1 MRRRATSCDRPR
13 DGRRHTRAR
22 WTIERVRDD
31 DSRSLRRA
39 SRRVEKRRTN
49 ERARARERMGGM
61 NRLTKC
67 IRWCRASVSI
77 EIGIGLTSFGCGFTA
92 LGVVFFFD
100 RGLLAMGN
108 LMFLSGVTLTIG
120 PKQTMKFFVRPRNQR
135 GAFCFLF
142 GLALVLYGW
151 PFFGLI
157 VEGYG
162 FVALFSAFFPTV
174 LIFLKRVPVVGTVL
188 SLPGVKHFTATIIGK
203 AQQLPV

>member
-1 MRRRATSCDRPR
+1 MATDA
-13 DGRRHTRAR
+13 G
-22 WTIERVRDD
+22 DD
-31 DSRSLRRA
+31 DGG
-39 SRRVEKRRTN
+39 
-49 ERARARERMGGM
+49 ARARTTERTDERPTRGC
-61 NRLTKC
+61 T
-67 IRWCRASVSI
+67 

-120 PKQTMKFFVRPRNQR
+120 PRQTVKFFGRPRNQR

-151 PFFGLI
+151 PFVGLC

-174 LIFLKRVPVVGTVL
+174 LIFLKRVPVLGTFL
-188 SLPGVKHFTATIIGK
+188 SLPGVKHLTTTIIGK
-203 AQQLPV
+203 SQTLPV

>member
-1 MRRRATSCDRPR
+1 
-13 DGRRHTRAR
+13 
-22 WTIERVRDD
+22 
-31 DSRSLRRA
+31 
-39 SRRVEKRRTN
+39 
-49 ERARARERMGGM
+49 MGGM

>member
-1 MRRRATSCDRPR
+1 
-13 DGRRHTRAR
+13 
-22 WTIERVRDD
+22 
-31 DSRSLRRA
+31 
-39 SRRVEKRRTN
+39 
-49 ERARARERMGGM
+49 MGGM

-67 IRWCRASVSI
+67 IRWCRACVSI

-142 GLALVLYGW
+142 
-151 PFFGLI
+151 
-157 VEGYG
+157 
-162 FVALFSAFFPTV
+162 
-174 LIFLKRVPVVGTVL
+174 
-188 SLPGVKHFTATIIGK
+188 
-203 AQQLPV
+203 

>member
-1 MRRRATSCDRPR
+1 
-13 DGRRHTRAR
+13 
-22 WTIERVRDD
+22 
-31 DSRSLRRA
+31 
-39 SRRVEKRRTN
+39 
-49 ERARARERMGGM
+49 M

-174 LIFLKRVPVVGTVL
+174 LIFLKRVPVVGTAL

>member
-1 MRRRATSCDRPR
+1 MTSDDGDDATTRRARGNDATTRGLTATTT
-13 DGRRHTRAR
+13 GR
-22 WTIERVRDD
+22 I
-31 DSRSLRRA
+31 A
-39 SRRVEKRRTN
+39 SFV
-49 ERARARERMGGM
+49 
-61 NRLTKC
+61 
-67 IRWCRASVSI
+67 

-120 PKQTMKFFVRPRNQR
+120 PKQTVKFFVRPRNQR

-151 PFFGLI
+151 PFIGLL

-162 FVALFSAFFPTV
+162 FIALFSAFFPTV
-174 LIFLKRVPVVGTVL
+174 LIFLKRVPVLGSFL
-188 SLPGVKHFTATIIGK
+188 SLPGIKHVTTTIIGK

>member
-1 MRRRATSCDRPR
+1 MATDASDA
-13 DGRRHTRAR
+13 DG
-22 WTIERVRDD
+22 D
-31 DSRSLRRA
+31 
-39 SRRVEKRRTN
+39 
-49 ERARARERMGGM
+49 ARAGTRERTDERPTRG
-61 NRLTKC
+61 RT
-67 IRWCRASVSI
+67 

-120 PKQTMKFFVRPRNQR
+120 PRQTVKFFGRPRNQR

-151 PFFGLI
+151 PFVGLC

-174 LIFLKRVPVVGTVL
+174 LIFL
-188 SLPGVKHFTATIIGK
+188 
-203 AQQLPV
+203 